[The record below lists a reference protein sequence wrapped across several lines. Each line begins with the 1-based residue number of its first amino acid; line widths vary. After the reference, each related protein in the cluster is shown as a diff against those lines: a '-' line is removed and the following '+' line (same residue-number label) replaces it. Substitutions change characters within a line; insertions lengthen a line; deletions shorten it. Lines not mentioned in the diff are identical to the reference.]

1 MTALPWTAAART
13 RMRRGGRARAWS
25 ADRGPLA
32 GVLLAAPLIVL
43 LAVMLVYPLG
53 KLISIAFGGPHGL
66 GNVGDFF
73 SSKANTRVIRITFV
87 DSAIVTVLCV
97 LIGSV
102 VAWSLRTTKSKLT
115 KGLLWAALILPFLMG
130 TVNKLY
136 ALTVLLETHGVINR
150 GLQAIGITDH
160 PVSLLYN
167 QFAVV
172 FGMTYQML
180 PFAVLPLLAGF
191 QTISPDLV
199 QAAESLGA
207 SRLKA
212 LLHTVVP
219 LSVPSLLAA
228 ATVVYIVSV
237 GFFLTPVLLGG
248 ATAPFTSSLIAQDV
262 FEFYDVTSAAVSAL
276 VLLVGSL
283 LVVGVCYA
291 LVGRDR
297 LARAVAA

>member
-1 MTALPWTAAART
+1 MTALGSMAAART
-13 RMRRGGRARAWS
+13 ALRGGRARVWS
-25 ADRGPLA
+25 ADRGILA
-32 GVLLAAPLIVL
+32 GVLLAAPMIVL

-53 KLISIAFGGPHGL
+53 KLVSIAFGAPDGF

-87 DSAIVTVLCV
+87 DSAIVTVICV
-97 LIGSV
+97 AVGAVL
-102 VAWSLRTTKSKLT
+102 AWSLRTTKSRVT
-115 KGLLWAALILPFLMG
+115 KSLLWAAMILPFLMG
-130 TVNKLY
+130 TVIKLY
-136 ALTVLLETHGVINR
+136 ALTVLLESHGVINR
-150 GLQAIGITDH
+150 ALQNLGITDK
-160 PVSLLYN
+160 PVDLLYN

-191 QTISPDLV
+191 QTINPDLV

-207 SRLKA
+207 SRMRA
-212 LLHTVVP
+212 LVSTVVP
-219 LSVPSLLAA
+219 LSIPSLLASG
-228 ATVVYIVSV
+228 TVVYIISV

-276 VLLVGSL
+276 ILLIGSL
-283 LVVGVCYA
+283 LVVSVSYA
-291 LVGRDR
+291 LVGRER
-297 LARAVAA
+297 LARAVAS

>member
-1 MTALPWTAAART
+1 MTALSSMAAART
-13 RMRRGGRARAWS
+13 ALRGGRARVWS
-25 ADRGPLA
+25 ADRGVLA
-32 GVLLAAPLIVL
+32 GVLLAAPMIVL

-53 KLISIAFGGPHGL
+53 KLVSIAFGEPDGL

-87 DSAIVTVLCV
+87 DSAIVTVICV
-97 LIGSV
+97 IVGAVL
-102 VAWSLRTTKSKLT
+102 AWSLRTTKSRVT
-115 KGLLWAALILPFLMG
+115 KSLLWAAMILPFLMG
-130 TVNKLY
+130 TVIKLY
-136 ALTVLLETHGVINR
+136 ALTVLLESHGVINR
-150 GLQAIGITDH
+150 ALQNLGITDK
-160 PVSLLYN
+160 PLDLLYN

-191 QTISPDLV
+191 QTINPELV

-207 SRLKA
+207 SRMRA
-212 LLHTVVP
+212 LISTVVP
-219 LSVPSLLAA
+219 LSIPSLLASG
-228 ATVVYIVSV
+228 TVVYIISV

-276 VLLVGSL
+276 ILLIGSL
-283 LVVGVCYA
+283 LVVSVSYA
-291 LVGRDR
+291 LVGRER
-297 LARAVAA
+297 LSRAVAS